1 VIYSVAPKSLGTFS
15 VQKLRTPCALTVAHG
30 NRIENMYIVTAR
42 SDRLRKYRQLLH
54 AMTMVIAH
62 ADRLGHEPLIAVMD
76 ELKTA
81 IAQEAAVL
89 TRRRLRRLPAA
100 QVNE

>member
-1 VIYSVAPKSLGTFS
+1 MAPKALGTFS
-15 VQKLRTPCALTVAHG
+15 VQKLRTPCASTVAG
-30 NRIENMYIVTAR
+30 RNRIENMCIVTAR
-42 SDRLRKYRQLLH
+42 SDRLRKYRQLLR

-76 ELKTA
+76 ELKMA

-89 TRRRLRRLPAA
+89 TRRRLRRLPRLR
-100 QVNE
+100 